1 MALPLEY
8 DGGEIDVFPT
18 RIHPVSNQNRP
29 LFESIEWPLTS
40 SGYLDSKLRLNEVSF
55 QLIRGYME
63 KYLDKDL
70 LPLYR
75 DIELDGDSFDD
86 YGDNLYHYS
95 DLLCMFEEIR
105 NAARDISLDKETDT
119 VRQMIPLHILCYFG
133 GRGRTDKEQL
143 FEELRADI
151 ADYMLRFCDAIQSV
165 MDQAPEFDLL
175 DFQGP

>member
-18 RIHPVSNQNRP
+18 RIHPVANQNRP

-143 FEELRADI
+143 FEELRGDI

-175 DFQGP
+175 DFLGP

>member
-1 MALPLEY
+1 MALPLEF
-8 DGGEIDVFPT
+8 DGGEVDIFPT
-18 RIHPVSNQNRP
+18 RIHPVSNPHRP
-29 LFESIEWPLTS
+29 LFESIEYPRIST
-40 SGYLDSKLRLNEVSF
+40 GHIDSKLRLDEVSF
-55 QLIRGYME
+55 QLVRGYME

-75 DIELDGDSFDD
+75 EKQDGDSFDD
-86 YGDNLYHYS
+86 YGDNLYRYS

-105 NAARDISLDKETDT
+105 NTARDISLGKETDT
-119 VRQMIPLHILCYFG
+119 VRQMIPLHILAYFG

-143 FEELRADI
+143 FEELRGDI

>member
-18 RIHPVSNQNRP
+18 RIHPVANQNRP

-40 SGYLDSKLRLNEVSF
+40 SGYLDSKLRLDEVSF
-55 QLIRGYME
+55 QLVRGYME

-75 DIELDGDSFDD
+75 EKQDGDSFDD
-86 YGDNLYHYS
+86 YGDNLYRYS

-105 NAARDISLDKETDT
+105 NTARDISLGKETDT
-119 VRQMIPLHILCYFG
+119 VRQMIPLHILAYFG

-143 FEELRADI
+143 FEELRGDI

-175 DFQGP
+175 DFLGP

>member
-1 MALPLEY
+1 MLFNFIHITQEQKFF
-8 DGGEIDVFPT
+8 FPN
-18 RIHPVSNQNRP
+18 I
-29 LFESIEWPLTS
+29 
-40 SGYLDSKLRLNEVSF
+40 DSKLRLDEVSF
-55 QLIRGYME
+55 QLVRGYME

-75 DIELDGDSFDD
+75 EKQDGDSFDD
-86 YGDNLYHYS
+86 YGDNLYRYS

-105 NAARDISLDKETDT
+105 NTARDISLGKETDA
-119 VRQMIPLHILCYFG
+119 VRQMIPLHILAYFG

-143 FEELRADI
+143 FEELRGDI

-175 DFQGP
+175 DFLGP